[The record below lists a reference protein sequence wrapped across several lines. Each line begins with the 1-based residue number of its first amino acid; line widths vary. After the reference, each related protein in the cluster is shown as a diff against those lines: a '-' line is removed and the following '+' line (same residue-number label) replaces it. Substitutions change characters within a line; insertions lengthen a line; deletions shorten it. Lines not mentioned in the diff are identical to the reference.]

1 LSNFSFG
8 LKSLGWHPLFDAY
21 FNEMVHTLSS
31 RKDPLQDPSQH
42 LLPARVMAAFQG
54 LYRVAFLPSGSTDTS
69 TYHASDHPPVFTEG
83 LAELT
88 GRFRHHTHNSLD
100 YPAVGDWVLLEPGD
114 VNTNARIHG
123 VLPRRSAFTRTQAG
137 TQHAAQVV
145 AANVDTLFV
154 VTSLN
159 QDLNLRRLER
169 YLTLAWESQA
179 EPVILLNKA
188 ETHPHTNGEDVERLK
203 EALAALESIALG
215 CSVVPLSALYQ
226 QGLSQLSPWLK
237 IGKTVALIGSSGVGK
252 STLLNALMGEEAM
265 DTGGIRED
273 DSKGKHTTTHREIFR
288 LPQGALLMDTPGM
301 RELRLHDSAEGLSQS
316 FQDIEALIGQCR
328 YRNCSHT
335 ADAGCALQAAVQA
348 GILTE
353 GRVSSYLK
361 QHKENEWL
369 ARRADPVLQAN
380 AKQRW
385 KKITQSHKL
394 TQKTKRE
401 K

>member
-1 LSNFSFG
+1 MSNFSLG
-8 LKSLGWHPLFDAY
+8 LSSLGWHPLFDAY
-21 FNEMVHTLSS
+21 FNEMIQTVSS
-31 RKDPLQDPSQH
+31 SHASSQT

-54 LYRVAFLPSGSTDTS
+54 LYRVAFLPAGD
-69 TYHASDHPPVFTEG
+69 PPVFTEG

-88 GRFRHHTHNSLD
+88 GRFRHQTHHSLD
-100 YPAVGDWVLLEPGD
+100 YPAVGDWVLLELG
-114 VNTNARIHG
+114 NANANARIHG

-137 TQHAAQVV
+137 TQQGAQVV
-145 AANVDTLFV
+145 AANIDTLFV

-188 ETHPHTNGEDVERLK
+188 ESNESRSDHSGFVEGLN

-215 CSVVPLSALYQ
+215 CSIVPLSALYQ
-226 QGLSQLSPWLK
+226 QGLNQLSPWLQS
-237 IGKTVALIGSSGVGK
+237 GKTVALIGSSGVGK

-301 RELRLHDSAEGLSQS
+301 RELRLQYSEEGLSQT
-316 FQDIEALIGQCR
+316 FEDIEALLTQCR
-328 YRNCSHT
+328 FRNCSHT
-335 ADAGCALQAAVQA
+335 TDAGCALQAAVQEGA
-348 GILTE
+348 LTE
-353 GRVSSYLK
+353 GRVASYLK

-369 ARRADPVLQAN
+369 ARRVDPVLQAQE
-380 AKQRW
+380 KQRW
-385 KKITQSHKL
+385 KKITQSYKKTHKN
-394 TQKTKRE
+394 KKS
-401 K
+401 